1 MMAALSTENFKEA
14 QPSSLSLFSVPPYQS
29 AVERMY
35 YQEVRSN
42 SQLTG
47 NIIDMEITGKHGME
61 YVDLKRS
68 KLYVK
73 AKIMKADGKDLAA
86 DEYVGP
92 INLFLQTMFSQV
104 EVTMQGKLVSSTTS
118 HYPYKAMIQT
128 LLSYGSGAKT
138 SQLTS
143 QLWVKDI
150 PGHLDDNDVNGGSN
164 SALNERSVY
173 FAQSKTADMEGP
185 LYHDVFN
192 MDRLI
197 LNQVAINVR
206 LTKARP
212 EFCLMTAQT
221 SPDYKVVI
229 EDIVLKA
236 CKVQINPAVI
246 YGHAEIMKT
255 VNAKYPFTKT
265 EVKQIAVAKGTVNFA
280 QDQLFQ
286 NIRPNRVVV
295 AFVNATGAAGDYTK
309 NPFNFEHFLLNQ
321 IGLFVDNV
329 PVSGNVMRLN
339 FNSASGR
346 TIIPAF
352 NNMFEVSEK
361 WLHDSGNQL
370 DRNDFAG
377 GYALYC
383 FEIEPNFGNDGSYLS
398 LLKQGNVRLEV
409 QFSSA
414 LPHATSCIV
423 YAEYPGYFEI
433 NAARDIILE
442 R

>member
-1 MMAALSTENFKEA
+1 M
-14 QPSSLSLFSVPPYQS
+14 
-29 AVERMY
+29 
-35 YQEVRSN
+35 
-42 SQLTG
+42 
-47 NIIDMEITGKHGME
+47 
-61 YVDLKRS
+61 
-68 KLYVK
+68 
-73 AKIMKADGKDLAA
+73 
-86 DEYVGP
+86 
-92 INLFLQTMFSQV
+92 QTMFSQV

-128 LLSYGSGAKT
+128 LLSYGSCAKT

-143 QLWVKDI
+143 QLWEKDT
-150 PGHLDDNDVNGGSN
+150 PGHLDDNDVNGGLN
-164 SALNERSVY
+164 TALNRRSLY
-173 FAQSKTADMEGP
+173 FAQSKTVDMEGP

-206 LTKARP
+206 LTKSRP
-212 EFCLMTAQT
+212 EFCLMTSQST
-221 SPDYKVVI
+221 PDYKVVI
-229 EDIVLKA
+229 EDIILKA

-265 EVKQIAVAKGTVNFA
+265 EVKQIALAKGTVNFA

-295 AFVNATGAAGDYTK
+295 AFVNAMGAAGYYTK
-309 NPFNFEHFLLNQ
+309 NPFNFQHFNLNQ
-321 IGLFVDNV
+321 FGLFVDNV
-329 PVSGNVMRLN
+329 PVTGNVMRLN
-339 FNSASGR
+339 FNAASGR

-352 NNMFEVSEK
+352 NNMFEVTDT
-361 WLHDSGNQL
+361 WLQDAGNQL
-370 DRNDFAG
+370 DRSDFAG
-377 GYALYC
+377 GYAIYC

-414 LPHATSCIV
+414 LAHATSCIV

-433 NAARDIILE
+433 NAERDIILE
-442 R
+442 T

>member
-1 MMAALSTENFKEA
+1 
-14 QPSSLSLFSVPPYQS
+14 
-29 AVERMY
+29 
-35 YQEVRSN
+35 
-42 SQLTG
+42 
-47 NIIDMEITGKHGME
+47 
-61 YVDLKRS
+61 
-68 KLYVK
+68 
-73 AKIMKADGKDLAA
+73 
-86 DEYVGP
+86 
-92 INLFLQTMFSQV
+92 
-104 EVTMQGKLVSSTTS
+104 MQGKLVSSTTS

-128 LLSYGSGAKT
+128 LLSYGSCAKT

-143 QLWVKDI
+143 QLWEKDT
-150 PGHLDDNDVNGGSN
+150 PGHLDDNDVNGGLN
-164 SALNERSVY
+164 TALNRRSLY
-173 FAQSKTADMEGP
+173 FAQSKTVDMEGP

-206 LTKARP
+206 LTKSRP
-212 EFCLMTAQT
+212 EFCLMTSQST
-221 SPDYKVVI
+221 PDYKVVI
-229 EDIVLKA
+229 EDIILKA

-265 EVKQIAVAKGTVNFA
+265 EVKQIALAKGTVNFA

-295 AFVNATGAAGDYTK
+295 AFVNAMGAAGYYTK
-309 NPFNFEHFLLNQ
+309 NPFNFQHFNLNQ

-329 PVSGNVMRLN
+329 PVTGNVMRLN
-339 FNSASGR
+339 FNAASGR

-352 NNMFEVSEK
+352 NNMFEVTDT
-361 WLHDSGNQL
+361 WLQDAGNQL
-370 DRNDFAG
+370 DRSDFAG
-377 GYALYC
+377 GYAIYC

-414 LPHATSCIV
+414 LAHATSCIV

-433 NAARDIILE
+433 NAERDIILE
-442 R
+442 T

>member
-1 MMAALSTENFKEA
+1 MAALSVDNFQEA
-14 QPSSLSLFSVPPYQS
+14 QPSALSLFSLPPYQS

-35 YQEVRSN
+35 FQEVRSN

-73 AKIMKADGKDLAA
+73 AKIVKGDGSKLETTD
-86 DEYVGP
+86 YVGP
-92 INLFLQTMFSQV
+92 VNLFLQSMFSQV
-104 EVTMQGKLVSSTTS
+104 EVTMQGKLVTSTTS

-128 LLSYGSGAKT
+128 LLSYGDEAKT

-143 QLWVKDI
+143 QLWEKDTA
-150 PGHLDDNDVNGGSN
+150 GHLDDNDIDGGSN
-164 SALNERSVY
+164 VGLYKRSLY
-173 FAQSKTADMEGP
+173 FARSMTVDMEGP
-185 LYHDVFN
+185 IYHDLFQV
-192 MDRLI
+192 DRLI

-206 LTKARP
+206 LTRARP
-212 EFCLMTAQT
+212 EFYLMTNAA
-221 SPDYKVVI
+221 SPDFKVLI

-246 YGHAEIMKT
+246 YGHAEILKS

-265 EVKQIAVAKGTVNFA
+265 EVKQIAIAAGTVNFD

-295 AFVNATGAAGDYTK
+295 GFVNALGAAGDYTK
-309 NPFNFEHFLLNQ
+309 NPFNFQHFNVNQ

-339 FNSASGR
+339 FNTTSGR
-346 TIIPAF
+346 TIIQAF
-352 NNMFEVSEK
+352 NNMFEVTDK
-361 WLHDSGNQL
+361 WLHDSGIQIS
-370 DRNDFAG
+370 RSEFAG
-377 GYALYC
+377 GYAMYC
-383 FEIEPNFGNDGSYLS
+383 FEIEPNFGDDGTYLH

-414 LPHATSCIV
+414 LTDAISCIV

-433 NAARDIILE
+433 NAARDVILE

>member
-1 MMAALSTENFKEA
+1 MAALSVDNFQEA
-14 QPSSLSLFSVPPYQS
+14 QPSALSLFSLPPYQS

-35 YQEVRSN
+35 FQEVRSN

-47 NIIDMEITGKHGME
+47 NIIDMEITRKHGME

-73 AKIMKADGKDLAA
+73 AKIVKGDGSKLETTD
-86 DEYVGP
+86 YVGP
-92 INLFLQTMFSQV
+92 VNLFLQSMFSQV
-104 EVTMQGKLVSSTTS
+104 EVTMQGKLVTSTTS

-128 LLSYGSGAKT
+128 LLSYGDEAKT

-143 QLWVKDI
+143 QLWEKDTA
-150 PGHLDDNDVNGGSN
+150 GHLDDNDIDGGSN
-164 SALNERSVY
+164 VGLYKRSLY
-173 FAQSKTADMEGP
+173 FARSMTVDMEGP
-185 LYHDVFN
+185 IYHDLFQV
-192 MDRLI
+192 DRLI

-206 LTKARP
+206 LTRARP
-212 EFCLMTAQT
+212 EFYLMTNAA
-221 SPDYKVVI
+221 SPDFKVLI

-246 YGHAEIMKT
+246 YGHAEILKS

-265 EVKQIAVAKGTVNFA
+265 EVKQIAIAAGTVNFD

-295 AFVNATGAAGDYTK
+295 GFVNALGAAGDYTK
-309 NPFNFEHFLLNQ
+309 NPFNFQHFNVNQ

-339 FNSASGR
+339 FNTTSGR
-346 TIIPAF
+346 TIIQAF
-352 NNMFEVSEK
+352 NNMFEVTDK
-361 WLHDSGNQL
+361 WLHDSGIQIS
-370 DRNDFAG
+370 RSEFAG
-377 GYALYC
+377 GYAMYC
-383 FEIEPNFGNDGSYLS
+383 FEIEPNFGDDGTYLH

-414 LPHATSCIV
+414 LTDAISCIV

-433 NAARDIILE
+433 NAARDVILE

>member
-1 MMAALSTENFKEA
+1 MATVNTTDFQEA
-14 QPSSLSLFSVPPYQS
+14 QPSGLNLFSIPPYQS
-29 AVERMY
+29 AVERVY
-35 YQEVRSN
+35 FQEVRSN

-73 AKIMKADGKDLAA
+73 AKIVKGDGKALLST
-86 DEYVGP
+86 EHVGP
-92 INLFLQTMFSQV
+92 INLFLQSMFSQV
-104 EVTMQGKLVSSTTS
+104 EVTMQGKLVSSTSS
-118 HYPYKAMIQT
+118 HYPYKAIIQT
-128 LLSYGSGAKT
+128 ILSYGDESKT

-143 QLWVKDI
+143 QLWEKDQ
-150 PGHLDDNDVNGGSN
+150 PGHLDDEDANGGSN
-164 SALNERSVY
+164 TGLTRRALYV
-173 FAQSKTADMEGP
+173 AQSRTVDMEGP
-185 LYHDVFN
+185 LYHDLFH
-192 MDRLI
+192 MDRYI

-206 LTKARP
+206 LTKSRP
-212 EFCLMTAQT
+212 EFCLMTKRAT
-221 SPDYKVVI
+221 PNFKVLI

-246 YGHAEIMKT
+246 YGQAEILKS

-265 EVKQIAVAKGTVNFA
+265 EVKQIAVAAGTVNFA

-286 NIRPNRVVV
+286 NIRPSRVVV
-295 AFVNATGAAGDYTK
+295 GFVNALAAAGDYKK
-309 NPFNFEHFLLNQ
+309 NPYNFQHFNLNQ

-339 FNSASGR
+339 FDATSGR
-346 TIIPAF
+346 TIVPAF
-352 NNMFEVSEK
+352 NNMFEVTDK
-361 WLHDSGNQL
+361 WLRDSGNQL
-370 DRNDFAG
+370 NRTDFVG

-383 FEIEPNFGNDGSYLS
+383 FEIEPHFGDDGSYLQ

-409 QFSSA
+409 QFSTA
-414 LPHATSCIV
+414 LLDAISCIV

>member
-1 MMAALSTENFKEA
+1 MAALNVADFHEA
-14 QPSSLSLFSVPPYQS
+14 QPSGLSLFSLPPYQS

-35 YQEVRSN
+35 FQEVRSN

-73 AKIMKADGKDLAA
+73 AKLVKGDGSNLTEN
-86 DEYVGP
+86 EYVGP
-92 INLFLQTMFSQV
+92 INLFLQSMFSQV
-104 EVTMQGKLVSSTTS
+104 EVAMQGKLVSSTTN

-128 LLSYGSGAKT
+128 LLTYGSESKT

-143 QLWVKDI
+143 QFWIKDVA
-150 PGHLDDNDVNGGSN
+150 GHLDDNDVNGGSN
-164 SALNERSVY
+164 SSLNTRARY
-173 FAQSKTADMEGP
+173 FAQSKTGDMEGP
-185 LYHDVFN
+185 LCHDLFHMN
-192 MDRLI
+192 RYI

-206 LTKARP
+206 LTRTRP
-212 EFCLMTAQT
+212 EFCLMTNEVA
-221 SPDYKVVI
+221 PDFKVII

-236 CKVQINPAVI
+236 CKIQINPAVI
-246 YGHAEIMKT
+246 YGHAEILKS
-255 VNAKYPFTKT
+255 VNAKYPFIKT
-265 EVKQIAVAKGTVNFA
+265 EVKQITVAAGTVNFA

-295 AFVNATGAAGDYTK
+295 GFVNALAAAGDYTK
-309 NPFNFEHFLLNQ
+309 NPFNFQHFNLNQ
-321 IGLFVDNV
+321 IGVFVDNI
-329 PVSGNVMRLN
+329 PVSGNLMRLN
-339 FNSASGR
+339 FDTSSGR
-346 TIIPAF
+346 TIVPAF
-352 NNMFEVSEK
+352 NSMFEVTDK
-361 WLHDSGNQL
+361 WACDSGNQL
-370 DRNDFAG
+370 NRNDFAG

-383 FEIEPNFGNDGSYLS
+383 FEIEPNFGDDGSYLH

-414 LPHATSCIV
+414 LRDAISCIV

-433 NAARDIILE
+433 NAARDVILE

>member
-1 MMAALSTENFKEA
+1 MAALSVGNFQEA
-14 QPSSLSLFSVPPYQS
+14 QPSALSLFSLPPYQS

-35 YQEVRSN
+35 FQEVRSN

-47 NIIDMEITGKHGME
+47 NIIDMEITRKHGME

-73 AKIMKADGKDLAA
+73 AKIVKGDGSKLETTD
-86 DEYVGP
+86 YVGP
-92 INLFLQTMFSQV
+92 VNLFLQSMFSQV
-104 EVTMQGKLVSSTTS
+104 EVTMQGKLVTSTTS
-118 HYPYKAMIQT
+118 HYPYKTMIQT
-128 LLSYGSGAKT
+128 LLSYGDEAKT

-143 QLWVKDI
+143 QLWEKDTA
-150 PGHLDDNDVNGGSN
+150 GHLDDNDIDGGSN
-164 SALNERSVY
+164 VGLYKRSLY
-173 FAQSKTADMEGP
+173 FARSMTVDMEGP
-185 LYHDVFN
+185 IYHDLFQV
-192 MDRLI
+192 DRLI

-206 LTKARP
+206 LTRARP
-212 EFCLMTAQT
+212 EFYLMTNAA
-221 SPDYKVVI
+221 SPDFKVLI

-246 YGHAEIMKT
+246 YGHAEILKS

-265 EVKQIAVAKGTVNFA
+265 EVKQIAIAAGTVNFD

-295 AFVNATGAAGDYTK
+295 GFVNALGAAGDYTK
-309 NPFNFEHFLLNQ
+309 NPFNFQHFNVNQ

-339 FNSASGR
+339 FNTTSGR
-346 TIIPAF
+346 TIIQAF
-352 NNMFEVSEK
+352 NNMFEVTDK
-361 WLHDSGNQL
+361 WLHDSGIQIS
-370 DRNDFAG
+370 RSEFAG
-377 GYALYC
+377 GYAMYC
-383 FEIEPNFGNDGSYLS
+383 FEIEPNFGDDGTYLH

-414 LPHATSCIV
+414 LTDAISCIV

-433 NAARDIILE
+433 NAARDVILE

>member
-1 MMAALSTENFKEA
+1 MAALSVDNFQEA
-14 QPSSLSLFSVPPYQS
+14 QPSALSLFSLPPYQS

-35 YQEVRSN
+35 FQEVRSN

-73 AKIMKADGKDLAA
+73 AKIVKGDGSKLETTD
-86 DEYVGP
+86 YVGP
-92 INLFLQTMFSQV
+92 VNLFLQSMFSQV
-104 EVTMQGKLVSSTTS
+104 EVTMQGKLVTSTTS

-128 LLSYGSGAKT
+128 LLSYGDEAKT

-143 QLWVKDI
+143 QLWEKDTA
-150 PGHLDDNDVNGGSN
+150 GHLDDNDIDGGVNVG
-164 SALNERSVY
+164 LYKRSLY
-173 FAQSKTADMEGP
+173 FARSMTVDMEGP
-185 LYHDVFN
+185 IYHDLFQV
-192 MDRLI
+192 DRLI

-206 LTKARP
+206 LTRARP
-212 EFCLMTAQT
+212 EFYLMTNAA
-221 SPDYKVVI
+221 SPDFKVLI

-246 YGHAEIMKT
+246 YGHAEILKS

-265 EVKQIAVAKGTVNFA
+265 EVKQIAIAAGTVNFD

-295 AFVNATGAAGDYTK
+295 GFVNALGAAGDYTK
-309 NPFNFEHFLLNQ
+309 NPFNFQHFNVNQ

-339 FNSASGR
+339 FNATSGR
-346 TIIPAF
+346 TIIQAF
-352 NNMFEVSEK
+352 NNMFEVTDK
-361 WLHDSGNQL
+361 WLHDSGIQIS
-370 DRNDFAG
+370 RSEFAG
-377 GYALYC
+377 GYAMYC
-383 FEIEPNFGNDGSYLS
+383 FEIEPNFGDDGTYLH

-414 LPHATSCIV
+414 LTDAISCIV

-433 NAARDIILE
+433 NAARDVILE

>member
-1 MMAALSTENFKEA
+1 MAAFSMDDFKEA
-14 QPSSLSLFSVPPYQS
+14 QPSGLNLFTVPPYQS

-35 YQEVRSN
+35 FQEVRSN

-47 NIIDMEITGKHGME
+47 NIIDLEITGKHGME

-68 KLYVK
+68 KLYVRVRIVK
-73 AKIMKADGKDLAA
+73 GDGNKISPT
-86 DEYVGP
+86 EYVGP
-92 INLFLQTMFSQV
+92 VNLFLQSMFSQV
-104 EVTMQGKLVSSTTS
+104 EVTMQNKLISSSTS
-118 HYPYKAMIQT
+118 HYPFKSMIQT
-128 LLSYGSGAKT
+128 LLSYGNGAKT

-143 QLWVKDI
+143 QLWEKDV
-150 PGHLDDNDVNGGSN
+150 PGHLDDSDVSAGSN
-164 SALNERSVY
+164 TALYRRSKY
-173 FAQSKTADMEGP
+173 FAESKTVDMEGF
-185 LYHDVFN
+185 LFHDLFH

-212 EFCLMTAQT
+212 EFCLMTSESVPNYQIL
-221 SPDYKVVI
+221 I
-229 EDIVLKA
+229 EDVVLKA
-236 CKVQINPAVI
+236 CKVQVNPAVI
-246 YGHAEIMKT
+246 YGHAKILRS
-255 VNAKYPFTKT
+255 VNCKYFYTKT
-265 EVKQIAVAKGTVNFA
+265 ELKQIAIAAGTVNFD

-295 AFVNATGAAGDYTK
+295 GFVNALAAAGDYTK
-309 NPFNFEHFLLNQ
+309 NPFNFQHFNLNQ
-321 IGLFVDNV
+321 IGLFVDNI

-339 FNSASGR
+339 FNSTSGR

-352 NNMFEVSEK
+352 NSMFEVTDK
-361 WLHDSGNQL
+361 WMRNSGNQL

-383 FEIEPNFGNDGSYLS
+383 FEIEPNFGDDGTYLQ

-414 LPHATSCIV
+414 LKEAVSCIV

-433 NAARDIILE
+433 NEARDIILE

>member
-1 MMAALSTENFKEA
+1 MAALSVDNFQEA
-14 QPSSLSLFSVPPYQS
+14 QPSALSLFSLPPYQS

-35 YQEVRSN
+35 FQEVRSN

-73 AKIMKADGKDLAA
+73 AKIVKGDGSKLETTD
-86 DEYVGP
+86 YVGP
-92 INLFLQTMFSQV
+92 VNLFLQSMFSQV
-104 EVTMQGKLVSSTTS
+104 EVTMQGKLVTSTTS

-128 LLSYGSGAKT
+128 LLSYGDEAKT

-143 QLWVKDI
+143 QLWEKDTA
-150 PGHLDDNDVNGGSN
+150 GHLDDNDIDGGGN
-164 SALNERSVY
+164 VGLYKRSLY
-173 FAQSKTADMEGP
+173 FARSMTVDMEGP
-185 LYHDVFN
+185 IYHDLFQV
-192 MDRLI
+192 DRLI

-206 LTKARP
+206 LTRARP
-212 EFCLMTAQT
+212 EFYLMTNAA
-221 SPDYKVVI
+221 SPDFKVLI

-246 YGHAEIMKT
+246 YGHAEILKS

-265 EVKQIAVAKGTVNFA
+265 EVKQIAIAAGTVNFD

-295 AFVNATGAAGDYTK
+295 GFVNALGAAGDYTK
-309 NPFNFEHFLLNQ
+309 NPFNFQHFNVNQ

-339 FNSASGR
+339 FNATSGR
-346 TIIPAF
+346 TIIQAF
-352 NNMFEVSEK
+352 NNMFEVTDK
-361 WLHDSGNQL
+361 WLHDSGIQIS
-370 DRNDFAG
+370 RSEFAG
-377 GYALYC
+377 GYAMYC
-383 FEIEPNFGNDGSYLS
+383 FEIEPNFGDDGTYLH

-414 LPHATSCIV
+414 LTDAISCTV

-433 NAARDIILE
+433 NAARDVILE

>member
-1 MMAALSTENFKEA
+1 MAALSVDNFQEA
-14 QPSSLSLFSVPPYQS
+14 QPSALSLFSLPPYQS

-35 YQEVRSN
+35 FQEVRSN

-73 AKIMKADGKDLAA
+73 AKIVKGDGSKLETTD
-86 DEYVGP
+86 YVGP
-92 INLFLQTMFSQV
+92 VNLFLQSMFSQV
-104 EVTMQGKLVSSTTS
+104 EVTMQGKLVTSTTS

-128 LLSYGSGAKT
+128 LLSYGDEAKT

-143 QLWVKDI
+143 QLWEKDTA
-150 PGHLDDNDVNGGSN
+150 GHLDDNDIDGGVNVG
-164 SALNERSVY
+164 LYKRSLY
-173 FAQSKTADMEGP
+173 FARSMTVDMEGP
-185 LYHDVFN
+185 IYHDLFQV
-192 MDRLI
+192 DRLI

-206 LTKARP
+206 LTRARP
-212 EFCLMTAQT
+212 EFYLMTNAA
-221 SPDYKVVI
+221 SPDFKVLI

-246 YGHAEIMKT
+246 YGHAEILKS

-265 EVKQIAVAKGTVNFA
+265 EVKQIAIAAGTVNFD

-295 AFVNATGAAGDYTK
+295 GFVNALGAAGDYTK
-309 NPFNFEHFLLNQ
+309 NPFNFQHFNVNQ

-339 FNSASGR
+339 FNATSGR
-346 TIIPAF
+346 TIIQAF
-352 NNMFEVSEK
+352 NNMFEVTDK
-361 WLHDSGNQL
+361 WLHDSGIQIS
-370 DRNDFAG
+370 RNEFAG
-377 GYALYC
+377 GYAMYC
-383 FEIEPNFGNDGSYLS
+383 FEIEPNFGDDGTYLH

-414 LPHATSCIV
+414 LTDAISCIV

-433 NAARDIILE
+433 NAARDVILE

>member
-1 MMAALSTENFKEA
+1 MAALSVDNFQEA
-14 QPSSLSLFSVPPYQS
+14 QPSALSLFSLPPYQS

-35 YQEVRSN
+35 FQEVRSN

-73 AKIMKADGKDLAA
+73 AKIVKGDGSKLETTD
-86 DEYVGP
+86 YVGP
-92 INLFLQTMFSQV
+92 VNLFLQSMFSQV
-104 EVTMQGKLVSSTTS
+104 EVTMQGKLVTSTTS

-128 LLSYGSGAKT
+128 LLSYGDEAKT

-143 QLWVKDI
+143 QLWEKDTA
-150 PGHLDDNDVNGGSN
+150 GHLDDNDIDGGSN
-164 SALNERSVY
+164 VGLYKRSLY
-173 FAQSKTADMEGP
+173 FARSMTVDMEGP
-185 LYHDVFN
+185 IYHDLFQV
-192 MDRLI
+192 DRLI

-206 LTKARP
+206 LTRARP
-212 EFCLMTAQT
+212 EFYLLTNAA
-221 SPDYKVVI
+221 SPDFKVLI

-246 YGHAEIMKT
+246 YGHAEILKS

-265 EVKQIAVAKGTVNFA
+265 EVKQIAIAAGTVNFD

-295 AFVNATGAAGDYTK
+295 GFVNALGAAGDYTK
-309 NPFNFEHFLLNQ
+309 NPFNFQHFNVNQ

-339 FNSASGR
+339 FNTTSGR
-346 TIIPAF
+346 TIIQAF
-352 NNMFEVSEK
+352 NNMFEVTDK
-361 WLHDSGNQL
+361 WLHDSGIQIS
-370 DRNDFAG
+370 RSEFAG
-377 GYALYC
+377 GYAMYC
-383 FEIEPNFGNDGSYLS
+383 FEIEPNFGDDGTYLH

-414 LPHATSCIV
+414 LTDAISCIV

-433 NAARDIILE
+433 NAARDVILE

>member
-1 MMAALSTENFKEA
+1 MAALSVDNFQEA
-14 QPSSLSLFSVPPYQS
+14 QPSALSLFSLPPYQS

-35 YQEVRSN
+35 FQEVRSN

-73 AKIMKADGKDLAA
+73 AKIVKGDGSKLETTD
-86 DEYVGP
+86 YVGP
-92 INLFLQTMFSQV
+92 VNLFLQSMFSQV
-104 EVTMQGKLVSSTTS
+104 EVTMQGKLATSTTS

-128 LLSYGSGAKT
+128 LLSYGDEAKT

-143 QLWVKDI
+143 QLWEKDTA
-150 PGHLDDNDVNGGSN
+150 GHLDDNDIDGGVNVG
-164 SALNERSVY
+164 LYKRSLY
-173 FAQSKTADMEGP
+173 FARSMTVDMEGP
-185 LYHDVFN
+185 IYHDLFQV
-192 MDRLI
+192 DRLI

-206 LTKARP
+206 LTRARP
-212 EFCLMTAQT
+212 EFYLMTNAA
-221 SPDYKVVI
+221 SPDFKVLI

-246 YGHAEIMKT
+246 YGHAEILKS

-265 EVKQIAVAKGTVNFA
+265 EVKQIAIAAGTVNFD

-295 AFVNATGAAGDYTK
+295 GFVNALGAAGDYTK
-309 NPFNFEHFLLNQ
+309 NPFNFQHFNVNQ

-339 FNSASGR
+339 FNATSGR
-346 TIIPAF
+346 TIIQAF
-352 NNMFEVSEK
+352 NNMFEVTDK
-361 WLHDSGNQL
+361 WLHDSGIQIS
-370 DRNDFAG
+370 RNEFAG
-377 GYALYC
+377 GYAMYC
-383 FEIEPNFGNDGSYLS
+383 FEIEPNFGDDETYLH

-409 QFSSA
+409 QFSLA
-414 LPHATSCIV
+414 LTDATSCIV

-433 NAARDIILE
+433 NAARDVILE

>member
-1 MMAALSTENFKEA
+1 MAALSVDNFQEA
-14 QPSSLSLFSVPPYQS
+14 QTSALSLFSLPPYQS

-35 YQEVRSN
+35 FQEVRSN

-73 AKIMKADGKDLAA
+73 AKIVKGDGSKLETTD
-86 DEYVGP
+86 YVGP
-92 INLFLQTMFSQV
+92 VNLFLQSMFSQV
-104 EVTMQGKLVSSTTS
+104 EVTMQGKLVTSTTS
-118 HYPYKAMIQT
+118 HYPYKAMIQI
-128 LLSYGSGAKT
+128 LLSYGDEAKT

-143 QLWVKDI
+143 QLWEKDTA
-150 PGHLDDNDVNGGSN
+150 GHLDDNDIDGGGN
-164 SALNERSVY
+164 VGLYKRSLY
-173 FAQSKTADMEGP
+173 FARSMTVDMEGP
-185 LYHDVFN
+185 IYHDLFQV
-192 MDRLI
+192 DRLI
-197 LNQVAINVR
+197 LNQVAMNVR
-206 LTKARP
+206 LTRARP
-212 EFCLMTAQT
+212 EFYLMTNAA
-221 SPDYKVVI
+221 SPDFKVLI

-246 YGHAEIMKT
+246 YGHAEILKS

-265 EVKQIAVAKGTVNFA
+265 EVKQIAIAAGTVNFD

-295 AFVNATGAAGDYTK
+295 GFVNALGAAGDYTK
-309 NPFNFEHFLLNQ
+309 NPFNFQHFNVNQ

-339 FNSASGR
+339 FNATSGR
-346 TIIPAF
+346 TIIQAF
-352 NNMFEVSEK
+352 NNMFEVTDK
-361 WLHDSGNQL
+361 WLHDSGIQIS
-370 DRNDFAG
+370 RSEFAG
-377 GYALYC
+377 GYAMYC
-383 FEIEPNFGNDGSYLS
+383 FEIEPNFGDDGTYLH

-414 LPHATSCIV
+414 LTDAIRCIV

-433 NAARDIILE
+433 NAARDVILE

>member
-1 MMAALSTENFKEA
+1 MAALSVDNFQEA
-14 QPSSLSLFSVPPYQS
+14 QPSALSLFSLPPYQS

-35 YQEVRSN
+35 FQEVRSN

-73 AKIMKADGKDLAA
+73 AKIVKGDGSKLETTD
-86 DEYVGP
+86 YVGP
-92 INLFLQTMFSQV
+92 VNLFLQSMFSQV
-104 EVTMQGKLVSSTTS
+104 EVTMQGKLATSTTS

-128 LLSYGSGAKT
+128 LLSYGDEAKT

-143 QLWVKDI
+143 QLWEKDTA
-150 PGHLDDNDVNGGSN
+150 GHLDDNDIDGGVNVG
-164 SALNERSVY
+164 LYKRSLY
-173 FAQSKTADMEGP
+173 FARSMTVDMEGP
-185 LYHDVFN
+185 IYHDLFQV
-192 MDRLI
+192 DRLI

-206 LTKARP
+206 LTRARP
-212 EFCLMTAQT
+212 EFYLMTNAA
-221 SPDYKVVI
+221 SPDFKVLI

-246 YGHAEIMKT
+246 YGHAEILKS

-265 EVKQIAVAKGTVNFA
+265 EVKQIAIAAGTVNFD

-286 NIRPNRVVV
+286 NIRPNRVVGG
-295 AFVNATGAAGDYTK
+295 FVNALGAAGDYTK
-309 NPFNFEHFLLNQ
+309 NPFNFQHFNVNQ

-339 FNSASGR
+339 FNATSGR
-346 TIIPAF
+346 TIIQAF
-352 NNMFEVSEK
+352 NNMFEVTDK
-361 WLHDSGNQL
+361 WLHDSGIQIS
-370 DRNDFAG
+370 RNEFAG
-377 GYALYC
+377 GYAMYC
-383 FEIEPNFGNDGSYLS
+383 FEIEPNFGDDETYLH

-414 LPHATSCIV
+414 LTDAISCIV

-433 NAARDIILE
+433 NAARDVILE

>member
-1 MMAALSTENFKEA
+1 MATLNAVDFQEA
-14 QPSSLSLFSVPPYQS
+14 QPSGLNLFNIPPYQS
-29 AVERMY
+29 AVERVY
-35 YQEVRSN
+35 FQEVRSN

-61 YVDLKRS
+61 YVDLRRS
-68 KLYVK
+68 KLYVR
-73 AKIMKADGKDLAA
+73 AKIVKGDGKALEST
-86 DEYVGP
+86 EYVGP
-92 INLFLQTMFSQV
+92 INLFLQSMFSQI
-104 EVTMQGKLVSSTTS
+104 EVTMQGKLIASTTN
-118 HYPYKAMIQT
+118 HYPYKAIIQT
-128 LLSYGSGAKT
+128 LLSYGGGSKT

-143 QLWVKDI
+143 QFWEKDT
-150 PGHLDDNDVNGGSN
+150 PGHLDDNDVNSGSN
-164 SALNERSVY
+164 RGLNRRSLY
-173 FAQSKTADMEGP
+173 FSESKTADLEGP
-185 LYHDVFN
+185 LYHDLFHI
-192 MDRLI
+192 DRYI

-212 EFCLMTAQT
+212 EFCLMTKETTPNYQ
-221 SPDYKVVI
+221 VLI

-246 YGHAEIMKT
+246 YGHAEILKT
-255 VNAKYPFTKT
+255 VPAKYPYTKT
-265 EVKQIAVAKGTVNFA
+265 EVKQIAVAAGTVNFA

-295 AFVNATGAAGDYTK
+295 GFVNALAAAGDYTK
-309 NPFNFEHFLLNQ
+309 NPFNFQHFNLNQ

-329 PVSGNVMRLN
+329 PVTGNIMRLN
-339 FNSASGR
+339 FDASSGR

-352 NNMFEVSEK
+352 NNMFEITDK
-361 WLHDSGNQL
+361 WLRDSGNQL
-370 DRNDFAG
+370 SRTDFAG

-383 FEIEPNFGNDGSYLS
+383 FEIEPHFGDDGTYLQ

-414 LPHATSCIV
+414 LRDAISCIV

-433 NAARDIILE
+433 NAARDVILE

>member
-1 MMAALSTENFKEA
+1 MAALSVDNFQEA
-14 QPSSLSLFSVPPYQS
+14 QPSALSLFSLPPYQS

-35 YQEVRSN
+35 FQEVRSN

-73 AKIMKADGKDLAA
+73 AKIVKGDGSKLETTD
-86 DEYVGP
+86 YVGP
-92 INLFLQTMFSQV
+92 VNLFLQSMFSQV
-104 EVTMQGKLVSSTTS
+104 EVTMQGKLVTSTTS
-118 HYPYKAMIQT
+118 HYPYKAMIQI
-128 LLSYGSGAKT
+128 LLSYGDEAKT

-143 QLWVKDI
+143 QLWEKDTA
-150 PGHLDDNDVNGGSN
+150 GHLDDNDIDGGGN
-164 SALNERSVY
+164 VGLYKRSLY
-173 FAQSKTADMEGP
+173 FARSMTVDMEGP
-185 LYHDVFN
+185 IYHDLFQV
-192 MDRLI
+192 DRLI

-206 LTKARP
+206 LTRARP
-212 EFCLMTAQT
+212 EFYLMTNAA
-221 SPDYKVVI
+221 SPDFKVLI

-246 YGHAEIMKT
+246 YGHAEILKS

-265 EVKQIAVAKGTVNFA
+265 EVKQIAIAAGTVNFD

-295 AFVNATGAAGDYTK
+295 GFVNALGAAGDYTK
-309 NPFNFEHFLLNQ
+309 NPFNFQHFNVNQ

-339 FNSASGR
+339 FNATSGR
-346 TIIPAF
+346 TIIQAF
-352 NNMFEVSEK
+352 NNMFEVTDK
-361 WLHDSGNQL
+361 WLHDSGIQIS
-370 DRNDFAG
+370 RSEFAG
-377 GYALYC
+377 GYAMYC
-383 FEIEPNFGNDGSYLS
+383 FEIEPNFGDDGTYLH

-414 LPHATSCIV
+414 LTDAISCIV

-433 NAARDIILE
+433 NAARDVILE

>member
-1 MMAALSTENFKEA
+1 MAALSVDNFQEA
-14 QPSSLSLFSVPPYQS
+14 QPSALSLFSLPPYQS

-35 YQEVRSN
+35 FQEVRSN

-73 AKIMKADGKDLAA
+73 AKIVKGDGSKLETTD
-86 DEYVGP
+86 YVGP
-92 INLFLQTMFSQV
+92 VNLFLQSMFSQV
-104 EVTMQGKLVSSTTS
+104 EVTMQGKLVTSTTS

-128 LLSYGSGAKT
+128 LLSYGDEAKT

-143 QLWVKDI
+143 QLWEKDTA
-150 PGHLDDNDVNGGSN
+150 GHLDDNDIDGGGN
-164 SALNERSVY
+164 VGLYKRSLY
-173 FAQSKTADMEGP
+173 FARSMTVDMEGP
-185 LYHDVFN
+185 IYHDLFQV
-192 MDRLI
+192 DRLI

-206 LTKARP
+206 LTRARP
-212 EFCLMTAQT
+212 EFYLMTNAA
-221 SPDYKVVI
+221 SPDFKVLI

-246 YGHAEIMKT
+246 YGHAEILKS

-265 EVKQIAVAKGTVNFA
+265 EVKQIAIAAGTVNFD

-295 AFVNATGAAGDYTK
+295 GFVNALGAAGDYTK
-309 NPFNFEHFLLNQ
+309 NPFNFQHFNVNQ

-339 FNSASGR
+339 FNATSGR
-346 TIIPAF
+346 TIIQAF
-352 NNMFEVSEK
+352 NNMFEVTDK
-361 WLHDSGNQL
+361 WLHDSGIQIS
-370 DRNDFAG
+370 RSEFAG
-377 GYALYC
+377 GYAMYC
-383 FEIEPNFGNDGSYLS
+383 FEIEPNFGDDGTYLH

-414 LPHATSCIV
+414 LTDAISCIV

-433 NAARDIILE
+433 NAARDVILE